1 MSLLLNLMVAS
12 IINCKQ
18 EISETIWGKG
28 LCPSLYGTGSL
39 ALCLLA
45 DANRPHP
52 NQEANLWFLCEK
64 KEERSWAASKAL
76 NPALPAQ
83 STAGCNA
90 GWVAPISEAVA
101 QPTWGFSPSSSQLW
115 VRWPKTRTWT
125 SDVWSIFLAEAYTWW
140 SKKQPRDESDTKNC
154 NLSTLFHKCAKERGH
169 TKERKIQYM
178 HSDLQ

>member
-1 MSLLLNLMVAS
+1 M
-12 IINCKQ
+12 KP
-18 EISETIWGKG
+18 SEEKVCVPIYMAWGVSPCVCWQMLTDHIQIRK
-28 LCPSLYGTGSL
+28 PTSDFYV
-39 ALCLLA
+39 
-45 DANRPHP
+45 
-52 NQEANLWFLCEK
+52 EK
-64 KEERSWAASKAL
+64 KERTWAASKAL

-83 STAGCNA
+83 STAGSNA

-140 SKKQPRDESDTKNC
+140 SKKQSRDESDTKNC
-154 NLSTLFHKCAKERGH
+154 NLSTLLHKCAKERGH

>member
-1 MSLLLNLMVAS
+1 MPLLLNLMIAS
-12 IINCKQ
+12 IINCKR

-28 LCPSLYGTGSL
+28 LCPSLYGMGSL

-64 KEERSWAASKAL
+64 KERTWAASKAL

-83 STAGCNA
+83 STAGSNA
-90 GWVAPISEAVA
+90 GWVTPISEAVA
-101 QPTWGFSPSSSQLW
+101 QPTWGFSPSSPQLW

-140 SKKQPRDESDTKNC
+140 SKKTVTWWIR
-154 NLSTLFHKCAKERGH
+154 H
-169 TKERKIQYM
+169 
-178 HSDLQ
+178 